1 MSSELARAQP
11 IAAAADGLDVE
22 IAGAWLRLLP
32 QGALY
37 WPAERTLI
45 VADLHLEKA
54 TAYARRRVF
63 LPPYDSAATL
73 SALATLCGEHAPKRV
88 IALGDSFHDPEAPS
102 RIAARDAAVI
112 SSLQQARDW
121 IWIAGNHDPAPPE
134 GLGGDAALALAI
146 DGLTFRHEPV
156 AGAGAGEIAGH
167 LHPVGRVRVKGRT
180 IRRRCFAADGAR
192 LIVPALGAFTGGL
205 NVLDNAF
212 SDLFAGSF
220 HAWMLG
226 ENRLFPVRRRRLLPD
241 A

>member
-1 MSSELARAQP
+1 LTEAAQ
-11 IAAAADGLDVE
+11 AGAFSADGLDVE
-22 IAGAWLRLLP
+22 VAGAWLCLLP

-37 WPAERTLI
+37 WPEESTLI

-54 TAYARRRVF
+54 TALASRQVF

-73 SALATLCGEHAPKRV
+73 SALAKLCGEIEPKRV
-88 IALGDSFHDPEAPS
+88 IALGDSFHDGEAPG
-102 RIAARDAAVI
+102 RLAQQDAAAIAA
-112 SSLQQARDW
+112 LQRGRDW

-134 GLGGDAALALAI
+134 GLGGDAARELAI

-180 IRRRCFAADGAR
+180 MRRRCFATDGTR
-192 LIVPALGAFTGGL
+192 LVVPAFGALTGGL
-205 NVLDNAF
+205 NVLDDAF
-212 SDLFAGSF
+212 SG
-220 HAWMLG
+220 
-226 ENRLFPVRRRRLLPD
+226 LFPGALSAFLLGQRRVYPMARRKLLPD